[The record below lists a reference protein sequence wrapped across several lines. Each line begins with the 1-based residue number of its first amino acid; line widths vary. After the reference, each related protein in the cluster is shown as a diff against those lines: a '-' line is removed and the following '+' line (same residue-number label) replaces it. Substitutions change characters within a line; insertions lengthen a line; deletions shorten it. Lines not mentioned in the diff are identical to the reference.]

1 MCASWESRHSLTRR
15 GQAASRS
22 HTTTVRWIPTR
33 GGLILPA
40 GPDDALWEETDHH
53 DGERE
58 DHDLCGDL
66 GPDAGHDRAGA
77 RDERG
82 AEERSEQG
90 TGPPTRME
98 RKAGIKNPTPICGS
112 TLMSGAMTAPARP
125 ASAAPK
131 AKVIRSMRRVLRP
144 RLLAIG
150 RLAITA
156 RATRPRLVR

>member
-1 MCASWESRHSLTRR
+1 MASAKTTICAVIWVQML
-15 GQAASRS
+15 A
-22 HTTTVRWIPTR
+22 TTV
-33 GGLILPA
+33 PA
-40 GPDDALWEETDHH
+40 PAMSVV
-53 DGERE
+53 
-58 DHDLCGDL
+58 
-66 GPDAGHDRAGA
+66 P
-77 RDERG
+77 
-82 AEERSEQG
+82 RSVPSRVPV
-90 TGPPTRME
+90 PPTRME

-156 RATRPRLVR
+156 RATRPTLVR

>member
-1 MCASWESRHSLTRR
+1 MCAGWEARHSLTRR
-15 GQAASRS
+15 GQAGSGS

-40 GPDDALWEETDHH
+40 GPSDALWEETDHH

-82 AEERSEQG
+82 PEERSEQG
-90 TGPPTRME
+90 TGPADQDGEEEHTSELQSRLHLV
-98 RKAGIKNPTPICGS
+98 C
-112 TLMSGAMTAPARP
+112 
-125 ASAAPK
+125 
-131 AKVIRSMRRVLRP
+131 
-144 RLLAIG
+144 RLLLEKKKKNIRTLYKARMPSQKPYG
-150 RLAITA
+150 RRDAALAA
-156 RATRPRLVR
+156 QQKR

>member
-1 MCASWESRHSLTRR
+1 MGPVCPQRTASIRAKMLELGICASWESRHSLTRR

-33 GGLILPA
+33 GGLISPA
-40 GPDDALWEETDHH
+40 GPSDALWEETDHH

-58 DHDLCGDL
+58 DHHLCGDL

-90 TGPPTRME
+90 TGPADQDGE
-98 RKAGIKNPTPICGS
+98 E
-112 TLMSGAMTAPARP
+112 
-125 ASAAPK
+125 
-131 AKVIRSMRRVLRP
+131 
-144 RLLAIG
+144 G
-150 RLAITA
+150 RG
-156 RATRPRLVR
+156 RE